1 MIPDFCFSNFCGFG
15 RDAIRHADRLANASL
30 FAQLRR
36 RCCCR
41 GIRRI
46 HLNQQI
52 AAYEPARRVSLL
64 LCLCMAHCYRAN
76 QNRVTAKRQL
86 QARGL
91 ASKPATPA
99 ARIIILIILNKIYK
113 LLVENLFFGR
123 QEETQNRPLPISERA
138 KEVMHNHFGE
148 GADFYIGLDPAVLLG
163 DPEVVTAGILFIPIT
178 LLIAIIMPGNKI
190 LPFGDLATIGFFIA
204 IAVAVHKGNL
214 FRTLISGSA
223 IMAMTIWITN
233 QTVAWTTA
241 LGTSVGAIEKG
252 AQLAAMDQGG
262 CPITY
267 IFVQLFTRENIMGL
281 IAIGAMYVVC
291 MFFAVMHSRQRAIEV
306 AANRDEDDE

>member
-113 LLVENLFFGR
+113 LLVEKSVFRETGGDRGR
-123 QEETQNRPLPISERA
+123 FCVSYPRERDKEPSPVSFRTVPCLP
-138 KEVMHNHFGE
+138 
-148 GADFYIGLDPAVLLG
+148 
-163 DPEVVTAGILFIPIT
+163 
-178 LLIAIIMPGNKI
+178 
-190 LPFGDLATIGFFIA
+190 
-204 IAVAVHKGNL
+204 L
-214 FRTLISGSA
+214 FRFI
-223 IMAMTIWITN
+223 
-233 QTVAWTTA
+233 
-241 LGTSVGAIEKG
+241 
-252 AQLAAMDQGG
+252 
-262 CPITY
+262 
-267 IFVQLFTRENIMGL
+267 R
-281 IAIGAMYVVC
+281 
-291 MFFAVMHSRQRAIEV
+291 
-306 AANRDEDDE
+306 

>member
-291 MFFAVMHSRQRAIEV
+291 MFFAVMHSRQRAVEV

>member
-113 LLVENLFFGR
+113 LLVEKSVFR
-123 QEETQNRPLPISERA
+123 ETGGDTEPSPSYLRACQRSHAQSLRRRCGFLYRP
-138 KEVMHNHFGE
+138 
-148 GADFYIGLDPAVLLG
+148 
-163 DPEVVTAGILFIPIT
+163 
-178 LLIAIIMPGNKI
+178 
-190 LPFGDLATIGFFIA
+190 
-204 IAVAVHKGNL
+204 
-214 FRTLISGSA
+214 
-223 IMAMTIWITN
+223 
-233 QTVAWTTA
+233 
-241 LGTSVGAIEKG
+241 
-252 AQLAAMDQGG
+252 
-262 CPITY
+262 
-267 IFVQLFTRENIMGL
+267 
-281 IAIGAMYVVC
+281 
-291 MFFAVMHSRQRAIEV
+291 
-306 AANRDEDDE
+306 

>member
-46 HLNQQI
+46 HPNQQI

-123 QEETQNRPLPISERA
+123 QAETGDGSVSPIREKETKNRPLS
-138 KEVMHNHFGE
+138 
-148 GADFYIGLDPAVLLG
+148 
-163 DPEVVTAGILFIPIT
+163 PEKPE
-178 LLIAIIMPGNKI
+178 
-190 LPFGDLATIGFFIA
+190 
-204 IAVAVHKGNL
+204 
-214 FRTLISGSA
+214 S
-223 IMAMTIWITN
+223 
-233 QTVAWTTA
+233 TV
-241 LGTSVGAIEKG
+241 
-252 AQLAAMDQGG
+252 
-262 CPITY
+262 
-267 IFVQLFTRENIMGL
+267 
-281 IAIGAMYVVC
+281 
-291 MFFAVMHSRQRAIEV
+291 
-306 AANRDEDDE
+306 

>member
-46 HLNQQI
+46 HPNQQI

-113 LLVENLFFGR
+113 LLVEKSVFR
-123 QEETQNRPLPISERA
+123 EEGGGSETGDGSVSPCLLQNRPLSP
-138 KEVMHNHFGE
+138 
-148 GADFYIGLDPAVLLG
+148 
-163 DPEVVTAGILFIPIT
+163 
-178 LLIAIIMPGNKI
+178 
-190 LPFGDLATIGFFIA
+190 PFQVYSS
-204 IAVAVHKGNL
+204 IAVK
-214 FRTLISGSA
+214 
-223 IMAMTIWITN
+223 
-233 QTVAWTTA
+233 
-241 LGTSVGAIEKG
+241 
-252 AQLAAMDQGG
+252 
-262 CPITY
+262 
-267 IFVQLFTRENIMGL
+267 
-281 IAIGAMYVVC
+281 
-291 MFFAVMHSRQRAIEV
+291 
-306 AANRDEDDE
+306 